1 MTIEGP
7 AFDVVLRRT
16 DAGITMEVR
25 GDMDL
30 ASVETLDQALG
41 EALAQAP
48 ARVTID
54 LRAVGFVDSSGLKF
68 LLRANTLARRDGWDL
83 QFYRPA
89 ETAIRALTITGVIDL
104 LAFVDAGPAARGAL
118 DDDQAATLSEAEKT
132 LRLEIPSTLL
142 APRTAR
148 MAIRDLVSGH
158 RFASPQL
165 DKLTLLVSEIVTN
178 AVTHVTPAGDSE
190 VELSVTV
197 NPELTRVLVSDS
209 GQGFEWPA
217 DSLPPGR
224 VDGGYGIMLL
234 DGQSSRWGVHRV
246 PGRFTVWFEVD
257 HVPAPS
263 DARARA
269 DAIAS

>member
-16 DAGITMEVR
+16 EAGLTMEVR
-25 GDMDL
+25 GDMDI
-30 ASVETLDQALG
+30 ASVESLDQALDQ
-41 EALAQAP
+41 ALAQAP
-48 ARVTID
+48 ARVTVD

-68 LLRANTLARRDGWDL
+68 LLRANTVARRDGWDL

-104 LAFVDAGPAARGAL
+104 LPFVDAGPPPRDAF
-118 DDDQAATLSEAEKT
+118 DDHEAATLSEAEKT

-148 MAIRDLVSGH
+148 MAIRDLVSDH
-158 RFASPQL
+158 PLASPQL

-178 AVTHVTPAGDSE
+178 AVTHTELAGDGE
-190 VELSVTV
+190 VEFSVTIT
-197 NPELTRVLVSDS
+197 PELTRVLVSDS
-209 GQGFEWPA
+209 GHGFEWPA
-217 DSLPPGR
+217 ESLPPGR

-257 HVPAPS
+257 HMPAQS
-263 DARARA
+263 DALARA
-269 DAIAS
+269 DAIAR

>member
-1 MTIEGP
+1 MSIEGP

-16 DAGITMEVR
+16 DAGMTIEVR
-25 GDMDL
+25 GDMDI
-30 ASVETLDQALG
+30 ASVETLDKALD

-48 ARVTID
+48 ARVTFD

-68 LLRANTLARRDGWDL
+68 LLRANTLARHDGWDL

-89 ETAIRALTITGVIDL
+89 ETAIRALTITGVLDL
-104 LAFVDAGPAARGAL
+104 LPFVDAGPAPRAAY
-118 DDDQAATLSEAEKT
+118 DDVESRALSEAEKT

-142 APRTAR
+142 APRSAR
-148 MAIRDLVSGH
+148 GAIRDLISDH
-158 RFASPQL
+158 PLASPHVH
-165 DKLTLLVSEIVTN
+165 KLTLLVSEIVTN
-178 AVTHVTPAGDSE
+178 AVTHVQPDGDSA
-190 VELSVTV
+190 VEFNVTV
-197 NPELTRVLVSDS
+197 TPELTRVLVSDS
-209 GQGFEWPA
+209 GEGFEWPA

-234 DGQSSRWGVHRV
+234 DGQSSRWGVHRM

-263 DARARA
+263 DALARA
-269 DAIAS
+269 DAIAR

>member
-1 MTIEGP
+1 MAIEGP

-16 DAGITMEVR
+16 DVGMTMEVR
-25 GDMDL
+25 GDMDI
-30 ASVETLDQALG
+30 ASVETLDKALG
-41 EALAQAP
+41 EALAQSP
-48 ARVTID
+48 ARVTVD
-54 LRAVGFVDSSGLKF
+54 MRSVGFVDSSGLKF

-104 LAFVDAGPAARGAL
+104 LPFVDAGPPPRRRFE
-118 DDDQAATLSEAEKT
+118 DHQAATLSEAEKT
-132 LRLEIPSTLL
+132 LRLEISSTLL

-148 MAIRDLVSGH
+148 VAIRDLVSDH
-158 RFASPQL
+158 PLASPQL
-165 DKLTLLVSEIVTN
+165 TKLTLLVSEIVTN
-178 AVTHVTPAGDSE
+178 AVTHVQPAGASD
-190 VELSVTV
+190 VEFSVTV
-197 NPELTRVLVSDS
+197 TPELTRVLVSDS
-209 GQGFEWPA
+209 GEGFEWPA

-234 DGQSSRWGVHRV
+234 DSQSSRWGVHRM

-263 DARARA
+263 DALTRA
-269 DAIAS
+269 DAIAG